1 MMTLLNKLSEK
12 KYAKTIYI
20 IVFSIAALG
29 MVLSLA
35 KLISNSIHVDIQ
47 SKEIQEEVEMQRALI
62 EERRSSFGTSSGDT
76 EGRIDSDPTADSF
89 PFTDE
94 ELEALGIDP
103 DTARALYKKAQARV
117 NTYAV
122 HP

>member
-29 MVLSLA
+29 MILSLA

-62 EERRSSFGTSSGDT
+62 EERR
-76 EGRIDSDPTADSF
+76 
-89 PFTDE
+89 
-94 ELEALGIDP
+94 
-103 DTARALYKKAQARV
+103 
-117 NTYAV
+117 
-122 HP
+122 